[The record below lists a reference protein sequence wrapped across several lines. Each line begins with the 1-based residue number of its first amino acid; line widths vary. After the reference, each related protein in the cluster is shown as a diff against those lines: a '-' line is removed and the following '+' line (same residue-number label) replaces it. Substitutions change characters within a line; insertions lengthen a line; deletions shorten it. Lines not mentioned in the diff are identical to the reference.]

1 MPIKTMPHPK
11 LKRDYKGKRVRT
23 TKDVSNAF
31 WQVPAWSLATVTE
44 QSPKGS
50 YLTFDPCDCCGISA
64 RISNVPANCME
75 FVIAYSDPT

>member
-44 QSPKGS
+44 QSPKGFVS
-50 YLTFDPCDCCGISA
+50 DIRSMRLLWNISA
-64 RISNVPANCME
+64 N
-75 FVIAYSDPT
+75 